1 MPLVDSISDTV
12 LIIIRAGVICRVA
25 YCFIRLITADE
36 EAAQYKKRIRNT
48 AIFYVIAELTYLLKD
63 MILHYFA

>member
-48 AIFYVIAELTYLLKD
+48 AIFYVIAELTYVLKD